1 MNEHEKRQLDLANK
15 AHTNIVGP
23 KAPGPRSSG
32 MEFFKDLLTGFGA
45 LILFLFVVFIC
56 LPLLMIVLK
65 IGVVIAIPILYF
77 GVFILCVAL
86 VGRLIRVLFFKQVR

>member
-1 MNEHEKRQLDLANK
+1 MNENENKQLDVAK
-15 AHTNIVGP
+15 GAHTDIISPSETDSCN
-23 KAPGPRSSG
+23 RG
-32 MEFFKDLLTGFGA
+32 MEFVKDLLTGFGA

-77 GVFILCVAL
+77 GVFIICVAL
-86 VGRLIRVLFFKQVR
+86 VGRLIRVLFFKN

>member
-1 MNEHEKRQLDLANK
+1 MNEHENKQLDVAK
-15 AHTNIVGP
+15 SAHTDVI
-23 KAPGPRSSG
+23 GPREAGSKSSG
-32 MEFFKDLLTGFGA
+32 MEFVKDLLTGFGA

-77 GVFILCVAL
+77 GVFIICVAL
-86 VGRLIRVLFFKQVR
+86 VGRLIRVLFFKN